1 MPSRLPGPVRA
12 RLDPIRL
19 LVLDVD
25 GVLTDA
31 TLLYGPGGE
40 ELKGFSV
47 RDGLGI
53 RLLRAAGIEVGV
65 ITGRATDALAA
76 RCRDLGL
83 RDELVVQGS
92 RDKSADLDR
101 LERILDLSDHE
112 VAVMGDDLQDIPVLE
127 RAGFSA
133 CPADAVPEVAAVC
146 DLLCGTA
153 GGRGAVREVAELLL
167 KARGLWEAQVGRWLG
182 AAGGRRD
189 SPR

>member
-12 RLDPIRL
+12 RLRPIRL

-25 GVLTDA
+25 GVLTDGG
-31 TLLYGPGGE
+31 LVYGPGGE
-40 ELKGFSV
+40 ELKQFSV

-53 RLLRAAGIEVGV
+53 RLLRAGGIEVGV
-65 ITGRATDALAA
+65 ITGRATDALVA

-83 RDELVVQGS
+83 RDDLVVQAS
-92 RDKSADLDR
+92 RDKAADLDR
-101 LERILDLSDHE
+101 LEQILGLSDDE
-112 VAVMGDDLQDIPVLE
+112 VAVMGDDLQDIPVLT
-127 RAGFSA
+127 RAGFAA

-146 DLLCGTA
+146 DLVCGAA

-182 AAGGRRD
+182 PVDGRGD
-189 SPR
+189 SLR

>member
-25 GVLTDA
+25 GVLTDGS
-31 TLLYGPGGE
+31 LVYGPGGE
-40 ELKGFSV
+40 ELKQFSV

-65 ITGRATDALAA
+65 ITGRATDALVA

-83 RDELVVQGS
+83 RDDLVVQAS

-101 LERILDLSDHE
+101 LEQILGLSDRE
-112 VAVMGDDLQDIPVLE
+112 VAVMGDDLQDIPVLS
-127 RAGFSA
+127 RAGFAA
-133 CPADAVPEVAAVC
+133 CPADAVPEAAAVC
-146 DLLCGTA
+146 HLVCGAA

-167 KARGLWEAQVGRWLG
+167 KARDLWAAQVGRWLG
-182 AAGGRRD
+182 PVDGRGD
-189 SPR
+189 SLR